1 MNTKWSIIVLQ
12 IWKKTM
18 QKQLIF
24 IKLCDIWYNYIML
37 NMNAYFCIDIIKS
50 NKSELYSF

>member
-1 MNTKWSIIVLQ
+1 
-12 IWKKTM
+12 M